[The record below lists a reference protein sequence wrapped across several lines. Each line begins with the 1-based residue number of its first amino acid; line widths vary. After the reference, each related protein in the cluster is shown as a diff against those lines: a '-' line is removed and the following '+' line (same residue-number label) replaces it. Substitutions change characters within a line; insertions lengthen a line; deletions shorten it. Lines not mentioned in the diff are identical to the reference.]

1 MELLCQPFICSRI
14 GIGAFFPRFQS
25 SLRPSVSIG
34 YRQHPVFG
42 IASLIAS
49 LTLITVEVS
58 RNEGRGD
65 NFWIATETDPV
76 PDVDEIFVCI
86 SKDINARADGWVIR
100 FVAPGAVLWHERP
113 MLSAE
118 VRHFFH
124 VQDKLRL
131 AMTLIPFHR
140 GFYPNLV
147 RSAFA
152 GNGVTAAGS
161 FFVRFSHKSLLFLPF
176 GNHGV
181 GALGDVVFNSCWVFA
196 LICFATML
204 WQAALSKR
212 RRLHIP

>member
-1 MELLCQPFICSRI
+1 MELLCQPFICSLI

-118 VRHFFH
+118 VRRGSSRRCCLQLLLGFCAHLFRDNAGASSP
-124 VQDKLRL
+124 VETT
-131 AMTLIPFHR
+131 TLTHSIVPSVDSPIKIF
-140 GFYPNLV
+140 P
-147 RSAFA
+147 
-152 GNGVTAAGS
+152 
-161 FFVRFSHKSLLFLPF
+161 RF
-176 GNHGV
+176 
-181 GALGDVVFNSCWVFA
+181 
-196 LICFATML
+196 
-204 WQAALSKR
+204 
-212 RRLHIP
+212 